1 MLLLD
6 YLLYGKLD
14 VVVQL
19 LLRVDRL
26 VSVVLITF
34 KEKVFERRRV
44 FVFERHHHLVAQ
56 SEQHQLQRGRE
67 K

>member
-1 MLLLD
+1 MLLLG

-14 VVVQL
+14 VAVQL
-19 LLRVDRL
+19 RLRVDRL
-26 VSVVLITF
+26 VSVIPITF

-44 FVFERHHHLVAQ
+44 FVFECHHHLVAQ
-56 SEQHQLQRGRE
+56 SKQHQLQRDRE